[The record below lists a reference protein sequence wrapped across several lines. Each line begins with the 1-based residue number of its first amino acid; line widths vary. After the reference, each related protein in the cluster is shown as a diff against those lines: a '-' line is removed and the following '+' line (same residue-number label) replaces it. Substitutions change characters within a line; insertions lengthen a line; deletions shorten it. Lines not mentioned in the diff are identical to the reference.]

1 MKISTK
7 AWNEMNHVDRYM
19 AIHRAFV
26 RNQNK
31 RPVAPTTGQKQD

>member
-7 AWNEMNHVDRYM
+7 AWNEMDYADRYM

-26 RNQNK
+26 RSQNK
-31 RPVAPTTGQKQD
+31 KPVAPTTGQGK